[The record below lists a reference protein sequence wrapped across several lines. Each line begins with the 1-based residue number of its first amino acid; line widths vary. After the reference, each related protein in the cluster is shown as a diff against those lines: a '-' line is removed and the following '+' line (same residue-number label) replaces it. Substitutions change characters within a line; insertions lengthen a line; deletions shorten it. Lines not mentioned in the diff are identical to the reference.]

1 MIMKVPSSDWSDQ
14 FEQYV
19 VEEES
24 DNDLDDE
31 QDFSEYLWMENEE
44 EFDKIELQRLEEE
57 ELMKECIDAML
68 EDELETQLCE
78 WQKAMN
84 DELNAALSS
93 LSVTSRNTLAINS
106 LLNPLADEFIPR
118 SRLFIDLGTP

>member
-44 EFDKIELQRLEEE
+44 EFDKIVR
-57 ELMKECIDAML
+57 K
-68 EDELETQLCE
+68 
-78 WQKAMN
+78 
-84 DELNAALSS
+84 
-93 LSVTSRNTLAINS
+93 
-106 LLNPLADEFIPR
+106 
-118 SRLFIDLGTP
+118 LFRF

>member
-78 WQKAMN
+78 WQKARN
-84 DELNAALSS
+84 DKLNAALSS
-93 LSVTSRNTLAINS
+93 LSVTSRNTLAVNS
-106 LLNPLADEFIPR
+106 LLNPSADEFIPR
-118 SRLFIDLGTP
+118 SRLFIDLGTS